1 MFVLVDKMGCNTP
14 SKEEIK
20 PLTFWLK
27 SHITPSAIC
36 LWGQEDVT
44 SQLTSGLCVDTVMR
58 DYGDHLSQR
67 ADSC

>member
-14 SKEEIK
+14 SKEEEK
-20 PLTFWLK
+20 KKLTFW

-36 LWGQEDVT
+36 LWGQEAVT
-44 SQLTSGLCVDTVMR
+44 SQLTSGLRVDTVMR